1 MHSLKRLSVWILFVT
16 MLFLLA
22 QNTAHA
28 AICTSTG
35 SGNWSDVGR
44 FDCGVPGSGDDVIIA
59 AGHTV
64 TLDTDVTIQGITVN
78 GVFNNGSNT
87 LTLSKNGPYLTNNG
101 AFNGQ
106 MGKYVFAGSGT
117 GGVYGSNAVAFNNVE
132 ISVGVDFKGSGAPDN
147 ATINGT
153 LALKGGGFV
162 STNAPYYATGS
173 TLKYDTGGFYQAGT
187 EWKTTATSGAGV
199 PYHVQVSTT
208 FTHLNFQNSGGALR
222 TALGNI
228 TIDSG
233 TTFSLSTTG
242 GGGNLAIKGNWT
254 NNGSFNADDKTVTFN
269 GSSGTQTLSGNTT
282 FYNLTIAN
290 SGATI
295 SFGST
300 TTTIANT
307 LSKTSGNTMDPGTST
322 IIFTGAAGSLAGA
335 NAKVFYNLQ
344 INSGASITHGSGA
357 GNITIDGNY
366 TNDGTFSQNSSLTIT
381 FGGTAQSLSGSGATT
396 FGSVTVQGSST
407 LNSGSHSISV
417 GGTFSASTGGL
428 FDGGTGTVTFIGTPS
443 MGSGQGTDNFNNV
456 TISGTLSNSANK
468 SFNVK
473 GNWTNNGTYSQG
485 TETIT
490 FNAVGAQTLNKSGA
504 GSTETFCNLTIAS
517 SATLNTGDDM
527 VAVSGGGSCGTL
539 TQSGKLVRTTPSQ
552 NITNGGGAVTFT
564 DSRNVNT
571 AIVTQTGGSDMGATT
586 VTVTSN
592 AGAPACGNRVFR
604 NATIL
609 RWYDIAPTNVS
620 GVTATVRLY
629 YRTTNPN
636 EANGITPADVRIY
649 HCDGAYWNEL
659 GGTTGSDGTGE
670 YVELTG
676 VTTFSPF
683 GLAPQDAPTS
693 AILGRF
699 RAQATPKHQ
708 VRVKWNT
715 EAEWNVVGFN
725 LYRQTAG
732 RKKWTKL
739 NGDTPIERKDVT
751 SPNGARYKWNDKQV
765 KAGKTYRYKLEILK
779 VSGPAEWSEVVQVTV
794 P

>member
-1 MHSLKRLSVWILFVT
+1 MHSLGRFAGLVVTSAILFFVAGQNVYAAT
-16 MLFLLA
+16 CTWNGSVDSAWTTAGNWTGCTGGGAPATTDDVLLDNSSVSGSYTVNLPTGGTSIVINKLTITPDSGNTITLILPSG
-22 QNTAHA
+22 NTAIPGLNVGDSA
-28 AICTSTG
+28 ASTDDIILNNGAVLQNSSGAG
-35 SGNWSDVGR
+35 SGNGIQVNTTSNG
-44 FDCGVPGSGDDVIIA
+44 
-59 AGHTV
+59 
-64 TLDTDVTIQGITVN
+64 TIRI
-78 GVFNNGSNT
+78 NNG
-87 LTLSKNGPYLTNNG
+87 
-101 AFNGQ
+101 
-106 MGKYVFAGSGT
+106 GKYLHNTARST
-117 GGVYGSNAVAFNNVE
+117 GG
-132 ISVGVDFKGSGAPDN
+132 IIPR
-147 ATINGT
+147 
-153 LALKGGGFV
+153 L
-162 STNAPYYATGS
+162 STA
-173 TLKYDTGGFYQAGT
+173 AGT
-187 EWKTTATSGAGV
+187 ETGLFEYDVPGTGSFAISASGRTFGSLTLTRTAGAATYTASGTNSLTVRGN
-199 PYHVQVSTT
+199 
-208 FTHLNFQNSGGALR
+208 FTINSG
-222 TALGNI
+222 I
-228 TIDSG
+228 TFNSSMSSDM
-233 TTFSLSTTG
+233 FV
-242 GGGNLAIKGNWT
+242 AGNWT
-254 NNGSFNADDKTVTFN
+254 NAGTYTSTSQPVTFN
-269 GSSGTQTLSGNTT
+269 GS
-282 FYNLTIAN
+282 
-290 SGATI
+290 
-295 SFGST
+295 
-300 TTTIANT
+300 
-307 LSKTSGNTMDPGTST
+307 
-322 IIFTGAAGSLAGA
+322 
-335 NAKVFYNLQ
+335 
-344 INSGASITHGSGA
+344 
-357 GNITIDGNY
+357 
-366 TNDGTFSQNSSLTIT
+366 
-381 FGGTAQSLSGSGATT
+381 
-396 FGSVTVQGSST
+396 
-407 LNSGSHSISV
+407 
-417 GGTFSASTGGL
+417 
-428 FDGGTGTVTFIGTPS
+428 
-443 MGSGQGTDNFNNV
+443 
-456 TISGTLSNSANK
+456 
-468 SFNVK
+468 
-473 GNWTNNGTYSQG
+473 
-485 TETIT
+485 
-490 FNAVGAQTLNKSGA
+490 AQTLVKSGA

-592 AGAPACGNRVFR
+592 AGAPACGNRIFR
-604 NATIL
+604 DATIL

-659 GGTTGSDGTGE
+659 GGTTGSDGAGE

-683 GLAPQDAPTS
+683 GLAPQNAPTS

-739 NGDTPIERKDVT
+739 NGDTPIERKDVS
-751 SPNGARYKWNDKQV
+751 SPDGARYKWNDKQV